1 MAREPERSCVGCR
14 RRAPKAE
21 LLRVARTPEGV
32 RVDRFATAPGRGAF
46 VHRDPECVRSA
57 LGKGALAR
65 ALRTGLG
72 ERELATL
79 RNEIEEVLKAR

>member
-1 MAREPERSCVGCR
+1 
-14 RRAPKAE
+14 
-21 LLRVARTPEGV
+21 LRVARTPEGV

-72 ERELATL
+72 ERELARL
-79 RNEIEEVLKAR
+79 RTEIEEALQGI

>member
-14 RRAPKAE
+14 RRSPKTE
-21 LLRVARTPEGV
+21 LLRIACAPEGV
-32 RVDRFATAPGRGAF
+32 RVDPVGAAPGRGAY
-46 VHRDPECVRSA
+46 VHRDPGCVRSA
-57 LGKGALAR
+57 LRKGAIAR